1 MRGLGCR
8 IARSSTWPMN
18 WPIRTSGHCSSV
30 VFHHSPA
37 FADRTTPT
45 PVHRGFKN
53 CGLCNLLSRGDATS
67 PTNPEAESASV
78 LAAVLCDGLGLSPA
92 VCWDGEMLRRDALRA
107 LHIPAGLGGGRLK
120 QPLPPRQGCWPD
132 AAKNRWVFAGSAC
145 KVLPLSFS
153 FSVRTRERKIPT
165 QGHFPCL
172 DAGIASPFISHDLR
186 STTCLDCTYLSS
198 FFEYRGP
205 GVLIV
210 LRFLPFSSL
219 QTIFVFFC
227 YPRTGEEH

>member
-210 LRFLPFSSL
+210 LRFLPFSSF